1 MYHKS
6 GEKMQPVIGITAGRE
21 KSDTNIQKTCLIEK
35 YSEAILQSG
44 GIPLIIPTCTP
55 SVVIFYIL
63 QKIDGLLL
71 TGGGDIETKRFN
83 GEFHPKVYGVD
94 EKRDQLE
101 IDLVLAAVDQKIP
114 TLGICRGIQVIN
126 VALGG
131 DLYTDIAD
139 QQPDASRHDWFPGY
153 PRDLLTHTV
162 EIKEASLINRITK
175 QQRLEVNSLHHQ
187 AIRNLA
193 GNLIA
198 IAFSPDGIVEAVEM
212 KNHPFFLGLQ
222 WHPEWI
228 YSLPPTQLIFKA
240 FINAANFYE

>member
-1 MYHKS
+1 
-6 GEKMQPVIGITAGRE
+6 
-21 KSDTNIQKTCLIEK
+21 
-35 YSEAILQSG
+35 
-44 GIPLIIPTCTP
+44 
-55 SVVIFYIL
+55 
-63 QKIDGLLL
+63 
-71 TGGGDIETKRFN
+71 
-83 GEFHPKVYGVD
+83 
-94 EKRDQLE
+94 
-101 IDLVLAAVDQKIP
+101 
-114 TLGICRGIQVIN
+114 VIN

-175 QQRLEVNSLHHQ
+175 QQQLEVNSLHHQ

-228 YSLPPTQLIFKA
+228 YSLPSTQLIFKA